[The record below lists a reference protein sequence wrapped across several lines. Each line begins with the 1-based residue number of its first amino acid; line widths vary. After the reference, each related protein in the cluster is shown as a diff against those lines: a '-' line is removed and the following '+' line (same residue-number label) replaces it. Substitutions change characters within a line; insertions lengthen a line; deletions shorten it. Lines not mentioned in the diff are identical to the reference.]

1 MKTRTRRILI
11 VSAAGVAFLV
21 LGWTTII
28 GLMLAVGGV
37 ATVQLHE
44 RSEGIRLYLPVPMA
58 VVSATAA
65 TAGFL
70 SPVHAGDLVEIDG
83 DFDLGEWEPFVDA
96 LFEGLEECPDV
107 TFVEVL
113 DHGDHVRIAKKG
125 GKFRVEVRNP
135 EFSLNISVPIR
146 GNHGRMVT
154 DCFEFPIC
162 LIRQAIDAPNQS
174 RVRTL

>member
-11 VSAAGVAFLV
+11 VSAAAVAFVV

-28 GLMLAVGGV
+28 GLTLTAGGI

-44 RSEGIRLYLPVPMA
+44 RSEGIRLFLPVPMA

-96 LFEGLEECPDV
+96 IFGGLEDCPDV

-113 DHGDHVRIAKKG
+113 DHGDHVRVAKQG
-125 GKFRVEVRNP
+125 GKIRIEVRDP
-135 EFSLNISVPIR
+135 DISLNIAVPIR
-146 GNHGRMVT
+146 
-154 DCFEFPIC
+154 PI
-162 LIRQAIDAPNQS
+162 R
-174 RVRTL
+174 RTVSSLLR

>member
-1 MKTRTRRILI
+1 MKTRTRRFLI
-11 VSAAGVAFLV
+11 VTAAAFAFVV
-21 LGWTTII
+21 LGWTMII
-28 GLMLAVGGV
+28 GLMLTVGGV

-44 RSEGIRLYLPVPMA
+44 RSEGIRLFLPVPMA

-96 LFEGLEECPDV
+96 IFEGLEDCPDV

-113 DHGDHVRIAKKG
+113 DHGEHVRVAKQG
-125 GKFRVEVRNP
+125 GKIRIEVRDP
-135 EFSLNISVPIR
+135 DISLNVAVPIR
-146 GNHGRMVT
+146 
-154 DCFEFPIC
+154 PIRRIVSS
-162 LIRQAIDAPNQS
+162 LLR
-174 RVRTL
+174 